1 MRNLLTV
8 IRIFTPLLF
17 SSCGKGE
24 TGSGVMANSF
34 KSVNNSVST
43 INDDH
48 VDVSFDTKEKSINLN
63 WPCNLNFLH
72 TYNTINNEN

>member
-24 TGSGVMANSF
+24 MGSRVMANSF

-48 VDVSFDTKEKSINLN
+48 VDVSFDTKEKSIN
-63 WPCNLNFLH
+63 
-72 TYNTINNEN
+72 

>member
-17 SSCGKGE
+17 SSGAKGG

-34 KSVNNSVST
+34 KSGNNSVST

-48 VDVSFDTKEKSINLN
+48 VDVNFDTKEKSFN
-63 WPCNLNFLH
+63 
-72 TYNTINNEN
+72 

>member
-1 MRNLLTV
+1 MRNFLIA

-17 SSCGKGE
+17 SSGAKGG

-34 KSVNNSVST
+34 KSGNNSVST

-48 VDVSFDTKEKSINLN
+48 VDVSFDTKEKSIN
-63 WPCNLNFLH
+63 
-72 TYNTINNEN
+72 